1 MSKKVTSGEGAKV
14 EVGDIFDGVSSSLP
28 EDEGWVELGIP
39 ANLVQVVAGTRVGVE
54 TLDKAFQ
61 VLASQASVLSFE
73 VATDLKYLLRLVIR
87 I

>member
-14 EVGDIFDGVSSSLP
+14 EVGDIFDGVSSSLS
-28 EDEGWVELGIP
+28 EAEGWVESGIP
-39 ANLVQVVAGTRVGVE
+39 VNLVQVVAGTRVGVE

-73 VATDLKYLLRLVIR
+73 VATDLKYLLRSVIR